1 MQQATQT
8 SQDMLTLKLKNTSFV
23 NIQNM
28 NTENLLSLHN
38 KIQDEL
44 FMRALTGGLFKLKE
58 YKFNELDNLK
68 LIIELELNYRA

>member
-44 FMRALTGGLFKLKE
+44 FMRALTGGLCKLKE
-58 YKFNELDNLK
+58 YK
-68 LIIELELNYRA
+68 LECTVPSSLSLFLNS